1 MKGLTHRQHEIFDWI
16 CIFRIEN
23 RFSPSVKEIGEAFGL
38 SIPSAWSHFNAL
50 AKKGYIEVQPDRPR
64 SLRIRKLASIY
75 HGTVGDLFLQ
85 VAPKGTAK
93 MRSEIQNAQ

>member
-23 RFSPSVKEIGEAFGL
+23 RFSPSVKEIGVAFGL
-38 SIPSAWSHFNAL
+38 SVPSAWSHFNAL
-50 AKKGYIEVQPDRPR
+50 AKKGYIKVQPDRPR

>member
-16 CIFRIEN
+16 CIFRVEN
-23 RFSPSVKEIGEAFGL
+23 RFSPSIREIAEAFGL
-38 SIPSAWSHFNAL
+38 STRAALNYFHAL

-64 SLRIRKLASIY
+64 SLRILKLASIY

-93 MRSEIQNAQ
+93 MRSEIQNAK